1 MRAPLIA
8 IVLSGASA
16 AACAQPANERV
27 TSVEACFQL
36 ARTAAQTCYDP
47 RIGAVESLDCQKTRA
62 TLGECLA
69 RAARSAP
76 SETPAGTGSS
86 EMPSGT
92 IPPELPASTVSPN
105 KSAGIGSPS
114 SPYGAV
120 PSKKP
125 SATDLSDKPTG
136 TVTPELPTAAG
147 PVGARSANESMTG
160 LETCFKAARIAD
172 AICSKLPDDPAP
184 RLDCFQ
190 KTRAT
195 QLECL
200 ERALSET
207 PAAPTTPKAPSE
219 TTRPDANATLPEAPS
234 ERVSPKQP
242 SQTGSSEKPDSPPK
256 AIVRTNPPELP
267 APTETPTG
275 AIRPDIRPKT
285 ADVPVGPT
293 GTNWVVSETTSPVD
307 YTSLITAALHLPSNI
322 KDAPSTLVIRCSA
335 LLTELQVR
343 TEGTWR
349 ASRVGEVQ
357 VAYQINDQPFVR
369 LPWAVSGHGKIA
381 SYKGEAVGLL
391 QSLPEGAQLKINVFD
406 GPGAGHDATFQLTG
420 LDTVRKKLAVACNGR
435 LANKTSSGKR

>member
-1 MRAPLIA
+1 L
-8 IVLSGASA
+8 
-16 AACAQPANERV
+16 
-27 TSVEACFQL
+27 
-36 ARTAAQTCYDP
+36 
-47 RIGAVESLDCQKTRA
+47 
-62 TLGECLA
+62 
-69 RAARSAP
+69 
-76 SETPAGTGSS
+76 ETPA
-86 EMPSGT
+86 E
-92 IPPELPASTVSPN
+92 
-105 KSAGIGSPS
+105 
-114 SPYGAV
+114 V
-120 PSKKP
+120 PS
-125 SATDLSDKPTG
+125 A
-136 TVTPELPTAAG
+136 
-147 PVGARSANESMTG
+147 
-160 LETCFKAARIAD
+160 
-172 AICSKLPDDPAP
+172 
-184 RLDCFQ
+184 
-190 KTRAT
+190 
-195 QLECL
+195 
-200 ERALSET
+200 
-207 PAAPTTPKAPSE
+207 
-219 TTRPDANATLPEAPS
+219 
-234 ERVSPKQP
+234 
-242 SQTGSSEKPDSPPK
+242 EKSNSPPK

-307 YTSLITAALHLPSNI
+307 STSLITAALHLPSNI